1 MIPGITVV
9 CMIIKFDRPGQS
21 GSEKNF
27 LTNNSSFPNYSHLND
42 HTKRTKEPVQDMI
55 LRMLDVIVVLVTD
68 SLTLYDAI
76 QCPEVVPEDVVPQL
90 NPPD

>member
-42 HTKRTKEPVQDMI
+42 HTKRTKEPV
-55 LRMLDVIVVLVTD
+55 
-68 SLTLYDAI
+68 
-76 QCPEVVPEDVVPQL
+76 
-90 NPPD
+90 